1 MKKFFPMLIA
11 AFALMSCGEKLE
23 PVVGELGIYDLRGPV
38 KSAVVNYDGEYEIE
52 YTFDENGMWLTQG
65 EQTIEEVYNNG
76 IERDEQGRI
85 VNGKFEEPESCHLY
99 AASYV
104 YNGDGTIA
112 TIGYEDPEET
122 SSTSY
127 AYGEN
132 GDCVESHMTGTYCE
146 MGAEEEEVI
155 DVVTEYEVLEKDAR
169 GNWTKRVEKTFGK
182 EKTVTRQITYFE

>member
-1 MKKFFPMLIA
+1 MKKLFPMLIA
-11 AFALMSCGEKLE
+11 AFALMSCGENLE
-23 PVVGELGIYDLRGPV
+23 PVVGELGIHDLRGPV
-38 KSAVVNYDGEYEIE
+38 KSAVVNCDGEYEIE

-85 VNGKFEEPESCHLY
+85 VNGKFEEPESCNLY

-146 MGAEEEEVI
+146 MGADEEEVI
-155 DVVTEYEVLEKDAR
+155 DVITEYEVLEKDAR

-182 EKTVTRQITYFE
+182 ENTVTRQITYYE

>member
-1 MKKFFPMLIA
+1 MKKLFPMLIA

-23 PVVGELGIYDLRGPV
+23 PVVGELGIHDLRGPV
-38 KSAVVNYDGEYEIE
+38 KSAVVNCDGEYEIE

-104 YNGDGTIA
+104 YNGDGSIA

-146 MGAEEEEVI
+146 MGADEEEVI
-155 DVVTEYEVLEKDAR
+155 DVITEYEVLEKDAR

-182 EKTVTRQITYFE
+182 ENTVTRQITYYE

>member
-1 MKKFFPMLIA
+1 MKKLFPMLIA
-11 AFALMSCGEKLE
+11 AFALMSCGENLE
-23 PVVGELGIYDLRGPV
+23 PVVGELGIHDLRGPV

-85 VNGKFEEPESCHLY
+85 VNGKFEEPESCNLY

-104 YNGDGTIA
+104 YNGDGSIA

-155 DVVTEYEVLEKDAR
+155 DVITEYEVLEKDAR

>member
-1 MKKFFPMLIA
+1 MLIA
-11 AFALMSCGEKLE
+11 AFALMSCGENLE
-23 PVVGELGIYDLRGPV
+23 PVVGELGIHDLRGPV

-85 VNGKFEEPESCHLY
+85 VNGKFEEPESCNLY